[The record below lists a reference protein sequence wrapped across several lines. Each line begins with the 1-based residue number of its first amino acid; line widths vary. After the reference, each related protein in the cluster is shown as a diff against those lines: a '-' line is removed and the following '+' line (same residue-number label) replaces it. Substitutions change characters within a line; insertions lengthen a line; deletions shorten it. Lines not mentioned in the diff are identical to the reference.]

1 MTPTMPKTIAGKP
14 VGPVGFGMM
23 NLTLSGKLTHE
34 EAIKTLKAAL
44 ENGANFWNAGTFYGP
59 PNANS
64 LHLLKAYFSKYPED
78 ASMVVLS
85 VKGLYNIRTNQPDCS
100 PEGIQSAVDEALA
113 ILGGTKKID
122 LFEPARID
130 PNVPIETTV
139 RTFAELINQGK
150 IASYGLS
157 ETSPSTIRRAHA
169 ILPPAAVEEE
179 LSLFSRHVLDV
190 EPNGGVADTCREL
203 GIPLVGYSPM
213 GSGWLTGNIKRL
225 EDLPADDY
233 RRHFPRFQ
241 PGAFERN
248 VQLAEA
254 VEGVAKKKGCSPAQV
269 AIAWYVIHS
278 TLLSTQHF
286 ISWYVGCLCLKMLT
300 YNVWNRV
307 IRQGV
312 IAIPGATKVSR
323 VEENCMLVELTDEE
337 AAELQEAVDHTA
349 VVGDRYPEAAQ
360 KHLSR

>member
-1 MTPTMPKTIAGKP
+1 MTPPTVPKTIAGKP

-34 EAIKTLKAAL
+34 EAIKSLKAAL

-59 PNANS
+59 PDANS
-64 LHLLKAYFSKYPED
+64 LHLIKAYFTKYPQD
-78 ASMVVLS
+78 APKVVLS
-85 VKGLYNIRTNQPDCS
+85 VKGAYNIRTNQPDCS
-100 PEGIQSAVDEALA
+100 PEGIRTAVDEALT
-113 ILGGTKKID
+113 ILSGTKKID

-139 RTFAELINQGK
+139 RAFAELIKQGK
-150 IASYGLS
+150 ISSYGLS

-179 LSLFSRHVLDV
+179 LSLFSRHVLDQD
-190 EPNGGVADTCREL
+190 GVADTCREL

-213 GSGWLTGNIKRL
+213 GSGWLTGNIKKL

-241 PGAFERN
+241 PGAFESN
-248 VQLAEA
+248 VKLAEA
-254 VEGVAKKKGCSPAQV
+254 VEGVAKKKGRSPAQV
-269 AIAWYVIHS
+269 AIAW
-278 TLLSTQHF
+278 
-286 ISWYVGCLCLKMLT
+286 
-300 YNVWNRV
+300 V

-312 IAIPGATKVSR
+312 IAIPGATKASR
-323 VEENCMLVELTDEE
+323 VEENCKLVELTDEE
-337 AAELQEAVDHTA
+337 AAELQEAVDYTA